1 MDTAPLLR
9 TYIKDDIHGIK
20 TAILD
25 LHINPDDI
33 LTLNGKTFR
42 VKHWQ
47 KRIASGLGEFQGFHG
62 NNYFVLKKPLL
73 TSITANF
80 ITYLIILV
88 QFKKFQNYQWNKLV
102 LFKYCHQFLKNE
114 QNEGHKRAKRHNSI
128 KLYNYFTFFRNV
140 DSFFKHNAFLFM
152 ACNKHLKVNT
162 VFKNHRKSLIQHS
175 ELHLHFEWTKV
186 H

>member
-62 NNYFVLKKPLL
+62 NNYFVLEKPLL

-88 QFKKFQNYQWNKLV
+88 QFKV
-102 LFKYCHQFLKNE
+102 
-114 QNEGHKRAKRHNSI
+114 
-128 KLYNYFTFFRNV
+128 
-140 DSFFKHNAFLFM
+140 
-152 ACNKHLKVNT
+152 
-162 VFKNHRKSLIQHS
+162 S
-175 ELHLHFEWTKV
+175 ELSEINHPFSNTTVRLNHTDKNGK
-186 H
+186 